1 MCVGYQYE
9 PVRQY
14 AVQTFLVKR
23 LRLGDKVGNAAR
35 CAIRT
40 EQAHNGSHARVH
52 KLGQFQRRHL
62 VGKAA
67 FTAAARYMHMLV
79 NIARRGNKAPAV
91 YRLLYQP
98 FRHVYIRG
106 DLYYV
111 PAAYQY
117 VLHVRRLVIRPN
129 VFQ

>member
-1 MCVGYQYE
+1 MKKKTLTTIILIVALAM
-9 PVRQY
+9 V
-14 AVQTFLVKR
+14 
-23 LRLGDKVGNAAR
+23 
-35 CAIRT
+35 
-40 EQAHNGSHARVH
+40 
-52 KLGQFQRRHL
+52 
-62 VGKAA
+62 AA

-98 FRHVYIRG
+98 FRHVYVRG